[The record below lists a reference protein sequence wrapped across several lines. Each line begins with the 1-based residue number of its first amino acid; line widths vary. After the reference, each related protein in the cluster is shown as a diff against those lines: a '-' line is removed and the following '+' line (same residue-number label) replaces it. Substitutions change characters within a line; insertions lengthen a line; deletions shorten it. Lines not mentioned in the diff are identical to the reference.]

1 MICAGFMRGGIDTCQ
16 VTEVHIHACQGNSPI
31 KITMIDFQGDSG
43 GPLVTLNGNNWEV
56 TGVVSWGSGC
66 ARPNKPGVYANT
78 YGNNIPILSEEN
90 HLILSP

>member
-1 MICAGFMRGGIDTCQ
+1 MSRKLHHNNF
-16 VTEVHIHACQGNSPI
+16 
-31 KITMIDFQGDSG
+31 FQGDSG

-78 YGNNIPILSEEN
+78 YGNDILLLSEEN
-90 HLILSP
+90 HFILSPYIHPQPFDSGLPQLRVQQNAQEHDTF